1 MSKDILNN
9 LKLPEDVLDFLKE
22 VDDLTK
28 GYDIYL
34 GGGCVRD
41 LYYNELKRKEHYEA
55 YKYDDYNLFI
65 TPLTPKDIDLF
76 FVPNGLHV
84 QELPTIPRSYVNY
97 DKSAEEISDMEERG
111 VARVRGLF
119 VPKLDIS
126 DVQFIV
132 YKDFMSQ
139 QQLAKD
145 MDIGLN
151 QVMMSVKTGEMF
163 ATEDFYKGHEDE
175 YIEMLHTF
183 DFVRMAKRVA
193 RMKAKFPDYDVE
205 GDWNLIDLVD
215 SMDVHAGSFCD
226 E

>member
-28 GYDIYL
+28 GYDIYI
-34 GGGCVRD
+34 GGGAIRD
-41 LYYNELKRKEHYEA
+41 LYYNELNRPHY
-55 YKYDDYNLFI
+55 
-65 TPLTPKDIDLF
+65 LTPKDIDLF
-76 FVPNGLHV
+76 FVPNELHV

-97 DKSAEEISDMEERG
+97 DKSANEIPDMEERG

-119 VPKLDIS
+119 VPKLSIS

-139 QQLAKD
+139 RELAKD
-145 MDIGLN
+145 MDVNIC

-183 DFVRMAKRVA
+183 DFVRMAKRIA

-215 SMDVHAGSFCD
+215 SMDAHAGSFCD

>member
-9 LKLPEDVLDFLKE
+9 LELPEDVLDFLKE
-22 VDDLTK
+22 VDGLTK

-34 GGGCVRD
+34 GGGAIRD
-41 LYYNELKRKEHYEA
+41 LYYNELNRPHY
-55 YKYDDYNLFI
+55 LI
-65 TPLTPKDIDLF
+65 PKDIDLF

-97 DKSAEEISDMEERG
+97 DKSADEITGMEERG
-111 VARVRGLF
+111 GARGRGLF
-119 VPKLDIS
+119 VPKLNIS

-139 QQLAKD
+139 KELAKD
-145 MDIGLN
+145 MDININ

>member
-34 GGGCVRD
+34 GGGAIRD
-41 LYYNELKRKEHYEA
+41 LYYNELNRPHY
-55 YKYDDYNLFI
+55 LI
-65 TPLTPKDIDLF
+65 PKDIDLF

-97 DKSAEEISDMEERG
+97 DKSADEIPDMEERG

-119 VPKLDIS
+119 VPKLSIS

-139 QQLAKD
+139 RELAKD
-145 MDIGLN
+145 MDVNIC

>member
-9 LKLPEDVLDFLKE
+9 LELPEDVLDFLKE
-22 VDDLTK
+22 VDGLTK

-34 GGGCVRD
+34 GGGAIRD
-41 LYYNELKRKEHYEA
+41 LYYNELNRPHY
-55 YKYDDYNLFI
+55 LI
-65 TPLTPKDIDLF
+65 PKDIDLF

-97 DKSAEEISDMEERG
+97 DKSADEITGMEERG

-119 VPKLDIS
+119 VPKLNIS

-139 QQLAKD
+139 KELAKD
-145 MDIGLN
+145 MDININ

>member
-34 GGGCVRD
+34 GGGAIRD
-41 LYYNELKRKEHYEA
+41 LYYNELNRPHY
-55 YKYDDYNLFI
+55 LI
-65 TPLTPKDIDLF
+65 PKDIDLF

-97 DKSAEEISDMEERG
+97 DKSADEIPDMEERG

-119 VPKLDIS
+119 VPKLNIS

-139 QQLAKD
+139 RELAKD
-145 MDIGLN
+145 MDVNIC

-193 RMKAKFPDYDVE
+193 RMKSKFPDYDVE